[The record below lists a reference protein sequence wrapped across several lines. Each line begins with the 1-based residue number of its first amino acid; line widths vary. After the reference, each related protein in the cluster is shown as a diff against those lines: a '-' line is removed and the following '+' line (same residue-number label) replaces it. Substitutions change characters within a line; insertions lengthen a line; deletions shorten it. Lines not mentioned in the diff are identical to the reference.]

1 MAKYFSYSIAYK
13 NHRVTLEKEK
23 EIYSQH
29 MTPDNAK
36 LLIEFIE
43 SQFRADC
50 VYHSHNIAI
59 GYIDNGGRPFM
70 VTGFNFDY
78 KRNKKER
85 EDVGMDWVETI
96 QNDKLKAYLSSMSN
110 RDLIVLTEITLNGK
124 TQIDVAQRLGITRQT
139 ISKTHKR
146 ILADLRSLNLSEED

>member
-1 MAKYFSYSIAYK
+1 MAKYFNYSIAYK
-13 NHRVTLEKEK
+13 IHRETLKKEK
-23 EIYSQH
+23 ELFLKHLSPKD
-29 MTPDNAK
+29 TG
-36 LLIEFIE
+36 LIIDITE
-43 SQFRADC
+43 SQFKAEC